1 MIDNLMLLHLFWL
14 LVINC
19 LTFELVQ
26 HTKVVQIFTK
36 LNAQL
41 RNSFF
46 LLTDDIKSDEEK
58 EKAAVAIGIRLFV
71 SVIQIIALFGIVAA
85 FLAFIYIWYPD
96 FFNFIIRVGA
106 LIFSAV
112 FLVLYWFIKRKLV
125 VRKL

>member
-1 MIDNLMLLHLFWL
+1 MLLHLFWL

-26 HTKVVQIFTK
+26 YTKIVQIFIK

-41 RNSFF
+41 RNSFV
-46 LLTDDIKSDEEK
+46 LLTDNIKSDEEK
-58 EKAAVAIGIRLFV
+58 EKAAVSIGISLFI
-71 SVIQIIALFGIVAA
+71 SVIQIISLFGIVAA
-85 FLAFIYIWYPD
+85 LLAFIYIWYPD

-112 FLVLYWFIKRKLV
+112 FLVLYWFIKRKLF
-125 VRKL
+125 VRQL